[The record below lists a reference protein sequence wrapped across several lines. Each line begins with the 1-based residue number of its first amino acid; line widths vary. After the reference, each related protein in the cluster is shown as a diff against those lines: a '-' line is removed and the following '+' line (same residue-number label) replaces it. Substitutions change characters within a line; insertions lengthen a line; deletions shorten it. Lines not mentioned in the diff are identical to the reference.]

1 MKEKRISVRFREENE
16 QDMRAWKLLEK
27 VAKERNISKNAA
39 AIALI
44 LAKEEQVDSAEE
56 LAKRIALLVAEE
68 IKKTGMS
75 IPIGSEAR
83 GNSVSDKTESV
94 SEEDTDSQA
103 DEPQVLGE
111 EALDFLEMF
120 GYAQK

>member
-1 MKEKRISVRFREENE
+1 MKEKRISLRFREENE
-16 QDMRAWKLLEK
+16 QDMKAWKLLEK
-27 VAKERNISKNAA
+27 IAKERNISKNAA
-39 AIALI
+39 AITLI
-44 LAKEEQVDSAEE
+44 LAKEEQVDSADE

-83 GNSVSDKTESV
+83 GNSVSDNTENV
-94 SEEDTDSQA
+94 SEKDTDSQA
-103 DEPQVLGE
+103 DEPEVLGE

-120 GYAQK
+120 G

>member
-27 VAKERNISKNAA
+27 VAKERDISKNAA

-83 GNSVSDKTESV
+83 GNSVSEK
-94 SEEDTDSQA
+94 
-103 DEPQVLGE
+103 
-111 EALDFLEMF
+111 
-120 GYAQK
+120 QKV

>member
-1 MKEKRISVRFREENE
+1 MKEKRISLRFREENE

-27 VAKERNISKNAA
+27 IAKERNISKNAA
-39 AIALI
+39 AITLI

-83 GNSVSDKTESV
+83 GVSQT
-94 SEEDTDSQA
+94 
-103 DEPQVLGE
+103 
-111 EALDFLEMF
+111 
-120 GYAQK
+120 